1 MPESFSFSTPE
12 IMKKTTYRKEMKKK
26 KGKLRDIN
34 QTNVFLES
42 FMDHEDHFSW
52 NTSFKKKTF
61 HPI

>member
-34 QTNVFLES
+34 QTNVFLGS
-42 FMDHEDHFSW
+42 FMDYED
-52 NTSFKKKTF
+52 TSKIILSSETSSSL
-61 HPI
+61 PL

>member
-12 IMKKTTYRKEMKKK
+12 IMKKTMYRKEMKKK

-42 FMDHEDHFSW
+42 FMDHEDHFS
-52 NTSFKKKTF
+52 
-61 HPI
+61 